1 MTRVATV
8 PAPRPASAWSM
19 DGSPK
24 RLGCAEMFEVI
35 VFLETDQRCGK
46 SNSIRITETNN
57 VSRNA
62 K

>member
-35 VFLETDQRCGK
+35 AFLETDQCCGK
-46 SNSIRITETNN
+46 INSNQNN
-57 VSRNA
+57 RD

>member
-35 VFLETDQRCGK
+35 VFFWKLINVMEK
-46 SNSIRITETNN
+46 SIRSE
-57 VSRNA
+57 
-62 K
+62 